1 MIAFLGTEAL
11 RTGTL
16 SRRALRH
23 HPSPYRNVYLPPDAI
38 LTAETRAHAAW
49 LWSQRK
55 GILGGL
61 SAAAWYGTR
70 WIDPASP
77 AELFRVNGKP
87 VVGILIH
94 RDTLL
99 DGEYRPVKG
108 ITVTSPARTAF
119 DLGRRRGRLRAVER
133 VDALAHRTGVTPQQV
148 LALAEAHPGVRGVVQ
163 LRQVLQV
170 MDGGAESPQ
179 ETRTRLVLVDAGL
192 PKPRTQIEVHPYR
205 LDMGYEEFKVGV
217 EYDGEQHWKDPIQH
231 AHDIDRL
238 ADLAAAGWR
247 IVRVSARI
255 LRYRPEVIVERTC
268 RALRDAGAQWPLI
281 ARILGGTVQQVAN
294 RRRT

>member
-1 MIAFLGTEAL
+1 MEG
-11 RTGTL
+11 
-16 SRRALRH
+16 
-23 HPSPYRNVYLPPDAI
+23 P
-38 LTAETRAHAAW
+38 TA
-49 LWSQRK
+49 
-55 GILGGL
+55 
-61 SAAAWYGTR
+61 
-70 WIDPASP
+70 P

-87 VVGILIH
+87 VSGILIH
-94 RDTLL
+94 RDTLH
-99 DGEYRPVKG
+99 DGEYRTIRG

-119 DLGRRRGRLRAVER
+119 DLGRRRGRLRAVEQ
-133 VDALAHRTGVTPQQV
+133 VDALANRTGVTPQQILV
-148 LALAEAHPGVRGVVQ
+148 LAEQHPGVRGLVQ

-192 PKPRTQIEVHPYR
+192 PKPRTQIDVYPYR

-217 EYDGEQHWKDPIQH
+217 EYDGEQHWKDPRQH

-238 ADLAAAGWR
+238 ADLAAAGWQ

-255 LRYRPEVIVERTC
+255 LRHRPEVVVERTC

-281 ARILGGTVQQVAN
+281 ARILGGTVPQVAT
-294 RRRT
+294 RQRT